1 MRFAHA
7 QSTSQSVSEI
17 NKKVFTPVAKAV
29 SNLRLVKVSQSYDNL
44 ADPSKPINILHEV
57 SLDIK
62 LGYSLALSGPSGC
75 GKSTLLQIIA
85 GNLSPS
91 SGEIWWGEQRL
102 DQMNDAE
109 RAKWRLKNLGLI
121 FQDFRLFPHLSALEN
136 VALPLELLGET
147 SQVAFEYAQDLL
159 TQLKLDHRSSHRPE
173 MLSGGERQRVALARA
188 LVTKPSLL
196 IADEPTGNLD
206 YETAEQVE
214 SLLLSQVSLRQVGLV
229 YVTHNLSFAN
239 KAQEHWGLHQ
249 QQLLRRHS
257 LETALSGIA
266 HD

>member
-1 MRFAHA
+1 MISSVKP
-7 QSTSQSVSEI
+7 QSLDQSLI
-17 NKKVFTPVAKAV
+17 KLNKKVFSPVAKAV
-29 SNLRLVKVSQSYDNL
+29 SNLRLVNVSQSYNNL
-44 ADPSKPINILHEV
+44 ADPSKPIHILDEIN
-57 SLDIK
+57 LDIK

-85 GNLSPS
+85 GNITPS
-91 SGEIWWGEQRL
+91 SGEIWWGDQRL
-102 DQMNDAE
+102 DQLNEAA
-109 RAKWRLKNLGLI
+109 RARWRLQNLGLI

-147 SQVAFEYAQDLL
+147 SKVAFEKAQDLL
-159 TQLKLDHRSSHRPE
+159 KQLKLDHRSSHRPE
-173 MLSGGERQRVALARA
+173 MLSGGERQRIALARA
-188 LVTKPSLL
+188 LVTQPSLL

-214 SLLLSQVSLRQVGLV
+214 SLLLEQVSLRQVGLV
-229 YVTHNLSFAN
+229 YVTHNLTFAA

-257 LETALSGIA
+257 QDFSV
-266 HD
+266 

>member
-1 MRFAHA
+1 MSSVYA
-7 QSTSQSVSEI
+7 QSTDKSSTKL
-17 NKKVFTPVAKAV
+17 NKKVFAPVAKSV
-29 SNLRLVKVSQSYDNL
+29 SNLRLVNVSQTYENL
-44 ADPSKPINILHEV
+44 ADPSKPIHILNEV
-57 SLDIK
+57 SLNVK

-85 GNLSPS
+85 GNISPS
-91 SGEIWWGEQRL
+91 FGEIWWGEQRL
-102 DQMNDAE
+102 DLLNDSE
-109 RAKWRLKNLGLI
+109 RARWRLENLGLI

-147 SQVAFEYAQDLL
+147 SKVAFEQAQDLL
-159 TQLKLDHRSSHRPE
+159 IQLKLAHRSSHRPE
-173 MLSGGERQRVALARA
+173 MLSGGEKQRVALARA

-214 SLLLSQVSLRQVGLV
+214 SLLLAQVALRHVGLV
-229 YVTHNLSFAN
+229 YVTHNLAFAN

-257 LETALSGIA
+257 LEMARSGIEN
-266 HD
+266 D